1 MQAYAGQ
8 AKESNTATGESESK
22 WPKYN
27 SNQEDILT
35 PDVFQHLHTGRFNTM
50 VPKTQ
55 ILPQK
60 HFPVTSR
67 TGLHV
72 TLKLVHMYQPFFNLD
87 PPNAQSTTTATLPF
101 GFKLQLTLESTQKF
115 ARFVRPPPSCGPTP
129 YFSAHLQPDAARV
142 KSQHSARPQADG
154 HHAERP
160 LRQGAPRDQGPR
172 RTLALGINLGAGNVL
187 CPACCGRLISRCPLK
202 FRTRPLST
210 SCCKVIPERES
221 LL

>member
-35 PDVFQHLHTGRFNTM
+35 PDVFQHFHTGRFNTM
-50 VPKTQ
+50 VPKT
-55 ILPQK
+55 LPQK
-60 HFPVTSR
+60 QTLPCDFSHRLTCYIEA
-67 TGLHV
+67 GAHV
-72 TLKLVHMYQPFFNLD
+72 PTLFNFD
-87 PPNAQSTTTATLPF
+87 PPSAQSTTTATLPF